1 MTMDVMDNATKKG
14 LLATERGEPK
24 RSGGEP
30 NGVANNPA
38 AAAPPPDPQVSSEPT
53 RRQFTAPYKASIV
66 EAAQKC
72 NGPGE
77 IGALLRR
84 EGLYSSALTLWRR
97 QYQSGALQGL
107 KDDKRGRKRTRDA
120 RDQELERLRCEV
132 ERLSKKLRQAE
143 LIIDIQKKVAALL
156 GNPIQTPPNDE
167 GILWA

>member
-1 MTMDVMDNATKKG
+1 MIDAMNNTRKQR
-14 LLATERGEPK
+14 LLATECSEPERSEGE
-24 RSGGEP
+24 R

-38 AAAPPPDPQVSSEPT
+38 AAGPPPDSEVSAKT
-53 RRQFTAPYKASIV
+53 QRRRFLATYKASIV
-66 EAAQKC
+66 EQAMTC
-72 NGPGE
+72 TEPGQ

-120 RDQELERLRCEV
+120 KDHELERLRREI
-132 ERLSKKLRQAE
+132 ERLNKKLGQAE

-156 GNPIQTPPNDE
+156 GNPIETPSNNE
-167 GILWA
+167 GSL